1 MYKLYH
7 SPLSQHA
14 RRVVSV
20 LETGGIEYE
29 LVPVAIEKG
38 AHMAP
43 DFVAVNPNHQLP
55 AMEVDGE
62 ILLES
67 NAIMRFLCDEHGLD
81 SWYPKG
87 AKARAKVDQ
96 WLDWNQCR
104 LMEPTTSLVINKAL
118 LGDNG
123 DKDAIA
129 RAESKLVDVLGVLE
143 EHLDGRDWVAAD
155 SPTIADLS
163 IGSNVFQLG
172 FAQVTPTT
180 PHTAAWFSRVME
192 LPGFKASL
200 PPPQRAE

>member
-20 LETGGIEYE
+20 LETGGIAYE
-29 LVPVAIEKG
+29 LVPIAIEKG

-43 DFVAVNPNHQLP
+43 DFLAINPNHQLP

-62 ILLES
+62 VLLES
-67 NAIMRFLCDEHGLD
+67 NAIMRFLCDAHGLE

-104 LMEPTTSLVINKAL
+104 LMDPTTSLVINKAL

-143 EHLDGRDWVAAD
+143 THLDGKDWIAGD
-155 SPTIADLS
+155 NPTIADLS
-163 IGSNVFQLG
+163 IGSNIFQLG
-172 FAQVTPTT
+172 FAQASPTT
-180 PHTAAWFSRVME
+180 PNTGAWFSRVME

-200 PPPQRAE
+200 PPPPPGA

>member
-43 DFVAVNPNHQLP
+43 EYLAINPNHQLP
-55 AMEVDGE
+55 ALEVDGE

-67 NAIMRFLCDEHGLD
+67 NAIMRFLCDEHGLE

-104 LMEPTTSLVINKAL
+104 LMDPTTLLVINKAL

-143 EHLDGRDWVAAD
+143 AHLAGKDWVAGD
-155 SPTIADLS
+155 NPTIADLS
-163 IGSNVFQLG
+163 IASNIFQLG
-172 FAQVTPTT
+172 FAQATPTT
-180 PHTAAWFSRVME
+180 PHTGAWFSRVME

-200 PPPQRAE
+200 PPPPAGQ

>member
-20 LETGGIEYE
+20 LETAGIEYE
-29 LVPVAIEKG
+29 LVPVAVEKG

-43 DFVAVNPNHQLP
+43 EYLAINPNHQLP

-81 SWYPKG
+81 TWYPKG

-104 LMEPTTSLVINKAL
+104 LMDPTTSLVINKAL
-118 LGDNG
+118 LGENG

-143 EHLDGRDWVAAD
+143 SHLEGRDWVAGD

-172 FAQVTPTT
+172 FAQATPTT
-180 PHTAAWFSRVME
+180 PHTGAWFSRVME

-200 PPPQRAE
+200 PPPPAS